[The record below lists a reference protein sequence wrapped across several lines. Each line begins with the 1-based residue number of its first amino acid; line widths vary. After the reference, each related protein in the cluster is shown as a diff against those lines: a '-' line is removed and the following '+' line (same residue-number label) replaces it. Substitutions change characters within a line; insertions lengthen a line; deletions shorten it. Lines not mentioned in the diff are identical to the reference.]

1 MVKKAAKKSPAK
13 KAPKKTT
20 TSKAKVDKT
29 VGHELK
35 SAAKASALRRL
46 SKG

>member
-13 KAPKKTT
+13 KAPKKAT

-29 VGHELK
+29 VRHELK
-35 SAAKASALRRL
+35 SAAKASAVKRL
-46 SKG
+46 NRG